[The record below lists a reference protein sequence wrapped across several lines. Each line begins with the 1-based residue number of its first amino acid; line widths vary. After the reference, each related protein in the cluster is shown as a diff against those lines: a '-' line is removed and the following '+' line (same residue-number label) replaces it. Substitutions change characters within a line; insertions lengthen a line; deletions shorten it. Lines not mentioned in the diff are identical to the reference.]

1 MEVKSLNEYIIE
13 IKYDDGRLIKFDMKS
28 LLSHPL
34 FKPLNDVETFRKV
47 RINGSSICW
56 DNDIDICKEEE

>member
-1 MEVKSLNEYIIE
+1 
-13 IKYDDGRLIKFDMKS
+13 MKS

-34 FKPLNDVETFRKV
+34 FKLLNDVETFRKV

-56 DNDIDICKEEE
+56 DNDIDICADSIYDNQ